1 MLKTAS
7 AKERAETYDK
17 QNPRVIKPFSR
28 EAARKMEPGKSQLGM
43 HAGKD

>member
-17 QNPRVIKPFSR
+17 QSPRIIKPFGR
-28 EAARKMEPGKSQLGM
+28 EAAKRMEPGKSQLGT
-43 HAGKD
+43 HTG